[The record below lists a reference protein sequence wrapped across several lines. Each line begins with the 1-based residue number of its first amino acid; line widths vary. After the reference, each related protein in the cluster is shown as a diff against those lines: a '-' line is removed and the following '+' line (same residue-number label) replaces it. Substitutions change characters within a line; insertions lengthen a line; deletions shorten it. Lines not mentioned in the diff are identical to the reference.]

1 MTFKGQNKNPKE
13 IIWRGP
19 KVEPNPYD
27 LEWQDLIDAIHNDKP
42 YNEVERGAKSSLVTV
57 MGRMSAH
64 TGQLITYDQLMA
76 HDHEFAPNVD
86 KLTLDGPAPLLA
98 DANGKY
104 PIPFAGTNGMYEYV
118 LPKA

>member
-1 MTFKGQNKNPKE
+1 
-13 IIWRGP
+13 
-19 KVEPNPYD
+19 
-27 LEWQDLIDAIHNDKP
+27 
-42 YNEVERGAKSSLVTV
+42 

-64 TGQLITYDQLMA
+64 TGQLVTYDQVVN

-86 KLTLDGPAPLLA
+86 KLTLDGPAPLIA

-104 PIPFAGTNGMYEYV
+104 PIPFAGAHGMYEYV